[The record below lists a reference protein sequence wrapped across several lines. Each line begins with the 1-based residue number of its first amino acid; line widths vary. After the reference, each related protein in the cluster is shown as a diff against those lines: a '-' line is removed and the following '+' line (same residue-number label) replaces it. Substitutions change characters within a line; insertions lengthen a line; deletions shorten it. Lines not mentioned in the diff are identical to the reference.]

1 MATIEERLSRG
12 DRAKEVLEN
21 EEFVAAWSRVEQEL
35 IESWKNTPS
44 TNANRDARERIHL
57 SITLLGKVKACITE
71 TLETGKLA
79 QAELIYRQSL
89 AQRAKDWLTPN

>member
-1 MATIEERLSRG
+1 MATIDERLARG
-12 DRAKEVLEN
+12 SRAKEVLEN
-21 EEFVAAWSRVEQEL
+21 EEFIAAWSRVESEL

-71 TLETGKLA
+71 TMETGKLA
-79 QAELIYRQSL
+79 QADLIYKQSRL
-89 AQRAKDWLTPN
+89 QQARDWLTPT